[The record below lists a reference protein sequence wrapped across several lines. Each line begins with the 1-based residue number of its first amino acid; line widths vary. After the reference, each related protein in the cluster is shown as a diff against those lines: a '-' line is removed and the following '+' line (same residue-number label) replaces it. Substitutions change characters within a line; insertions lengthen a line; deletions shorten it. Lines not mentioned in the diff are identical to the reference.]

1 MQEIN
6 VKLWRNHGQQDWS
19 VEINGKRYESVA
31 IELIEELM
39 ERALIDAEESLIEA
53 TARRPN

>member
-6 VKLWRNHGQQDWS
+6 LRLWRNHGQQNWS
-19 VEINGKRYESVA
+19 AETNGKRYESVA

-39 ERALIDAEESLIEA
+39 ERALIAAEQSLIEA
-53 TARRPN
+53 TSRRPN

>member
-1 MQEIN
+1 
-6 VKLWRNHGQQDWS
+6 
-19 VEINGKRYESVA
+19 
-31 IELIEELM
+31 LIEELM